1 MKLTFCTLA
10 GTIQAEILPEQFK
23 RLRDPSITPQEI
35 SEIAAF
41 CGVEKTLLINY
52 VADINL
58 SAKEIIE
65 IDGSCDYS
73 DHL

>member
-10 GTIQAEILPEQFK
+10 GTVQVEILPEQFK

-35 SEIAAF
+35 AQIAEF
-41 CGVEKTLLINY
+41 CGIEKLLLLNY
-52 VADINL
+52 VNDI
-58 SAKEIIE
+58 KTTIKDVVE